1 MRQHARQR
9 STKMREHLHL
19 GIRGKRTWLLALS
32 LFCWCTT
39 AAMAQTT
46 YNSIASG
53 NWNSTST
60 WSPAGVPGSVEGD
73 VVVINTGHIV
83 TLNVSPSN
91 TLASV
96 TVNNGGTLRYGSAAS
111 YTLKA
116 RDVTVNF
123 GGTIDLLTSAF
134 FLTHQLQLEP
144 LSTDPANVATT
155 FQNNGTVN
163 FVRPRTQC
171 NTIFLRSTKGQQ
183 SLIGTGTFN
192 LSEVAMLNTSTVL
205 PPDDFAP
212 LPEIDAR
219 QIIGEPGGSAITM
232 QNLLIDN
239 AVARVR
245 GTTSTPPTR
254 YREDNPTLV
263 YVPLTITQDIFLQR
277 GILILNKNNGS
288 SLTHTVG
295 GNIQIGS
302 GNSIAEVHTDVNGES
317 GARHN
322 TGIAL
327 VSAANA
333 TTTLTVTGNVSAPSL
348 SHTNEG
354 VVIAL
359 VAPASGTGTNDA
371 STSGATLTVNGN
383 FNFSGA
389 RLGLVGN

>member
-116 RDVTVNF
+116 RNVTVNS
-123 GGTIDLLTSAF
+123 GGEIDLAPARRP
-134 FLTHQLQLEP
+134 LTHELLLEP
-144 LSTDPANVATT
+144 LSTDPATEATT

-163 FVRPRTQC
+163 FVRQSTQC
-171 NTIFLRSTKGQQ
+171 NTIFSRSTKGPQ

-192 LSEVAMLNTSTVL
+192 LGTVVMENTSTVL
-205 PPDDFAP
+205 PPDDFAS
-212 LPEIDAR
+212 LPETDAT
-219 QIIGEPGGSAITM
+219 QTIGQQGGRPITM
-232 QNLLIDN
+232 QTLVIDN
-239 AVARVR
+239 AVAQVR
-245 GTTSTPPTR
+245 GRTSFPTS
-254 YREDNPTLV
+254 YREDNPTIV
-263 YVPLTITQDIFLQR
+263 SVPLTISQNIFLQR
-277 GILILNKNNGS
+277 GILILNR
-288 SLTHTVG
+288 
-295 GNIQIGS
+295 
-302 GNSIAEVHTDVNGES
+302 AD
-317 GARHN
+317 N
-322 TGIAL
+322 TITQPHGREY
-327 VSAANA
+327 SDW
-333 TTTLTVTGNVSAPSL
+333 
-348 SHTNEG
+348 E
-354 VVIAL
+354 
-359 VAPASGTGTNDA
+359 
-371 STSGATLTVNGN
+371 
-383 FNFSGA
+383 
-389 RLGLVGN
+389 

>member
-1 MRQHARQR
+1 
-9 STKMREHLHL
+9 
-19 GIRGKRTWLLALS
+19 
-32 LFCWCTT
+32 
-39 AAMAQTT
+39 
-46 YNSIASG
+46 
-53 NWNSTST
+53 
-60 WSPAGVPGSVEGD
+60 
-73 VVVINTGHIV
+73 
-83 TLNVSPSN
+83 
-91 TLASV
+91 V
-96 TVNNGGTLRYGSAAS
+96 TVNNGGTLRYGPAAS
-111 YTLKA
+111 FTLKA
-116 RDVTVNF
+116 RNVTVNS
-123 GGTIDLLTSAF
+123 GGTIDLAPALF
-134 FLTHQLQLEP
+134 RTHQLQLEP

-163 FVRPRTQC
+163 FVNNILNTC
-171 NTIFLRSTKGQQ
+171 VTIFTRSTKGQQ

-192 LSEVAMLNTSTVL
+192 LGTVVMENISTVL
-205 PPDDFAP
+205 PPDDFAS
-212 LPEIDAR
+212 LPETDAT
-219 QIIGEPGGSAITM
+219 QTIGQQGGSAITM

-245 GTTSTPPTR
+245 GTTFTFPTR
-254 YREDNPTLV
+254 YREDNPTIVL
-263 YVPLTITQDIFLQR
+263 VPLTISQNIILER
-277 GILILNKNNGS
+277 GILILNGADNT
-288 SLTHTVG
+288 SLTHAV

-302 GNSIAEVHTDVNGES
+302 GNSIAEVHTDGNGEI

-333 TTTLTVTGNVSAPSL
+333 TTTLTVTGDVSAPSL